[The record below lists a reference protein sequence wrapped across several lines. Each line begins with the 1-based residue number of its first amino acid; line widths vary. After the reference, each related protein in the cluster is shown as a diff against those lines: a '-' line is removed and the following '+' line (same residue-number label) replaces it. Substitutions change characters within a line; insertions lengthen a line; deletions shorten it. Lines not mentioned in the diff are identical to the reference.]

1 MSRSCCSWTNS
12 TRRHTIQKAFYSL
25 ILDEPANLL
34 DRFTLRGRGGTVLQ
48 PGFDRLRDLAHRGEL
63 PAHGPVL
70 VVTDGWCED
79 KLETRMDHAYLLA
92 DGRRLPF
99 IPRGEVFYMTE

>member
-1 MSRSCCSWTNS
+1 MAYDMGWV
-12 TRRHTIQKAFYSL
+12 
-25 ILDEPANLL
+25 EPENLL
-34 DRFTLRGRGGTVLQ
+34 ARFTLRGRGGTVLQ
-48 PGFDRLRDLAHRGEL
+48 PGFDLLQALARKGGM

-79 KLETRMDHAYLLA
+79 RIETRMEHAYLMA

-99 IPRGEVFYMTE
+99 TPRGEVFHMSE